1 MLIDVNDKKLMKSI
15 NYCVYRFI
23 SPSGKS
29 YIGITTNLFIRYL
42 GHKRNY
48 SKTKTKFYDAC
59 KSYGFEN
66 FQLEVL
72 CKDITNRCCLNTL
85 EKLYINSFN
94 SLNEGYN
101 MTKGGDGNSQP
112 GELNGMFGRKHTEE
126 SKAKMSR
133 NTPKKYGK
141 DNHMSSENVSKEKR
155 VEYVKKAK
163 ETKDKNLSR
172 LTEDEKKE
180 LKLIKSERAKKSWD
194 NMSDDKKENII
205 NALREFKLY
214 KSEEEMTE
222 INKKKARPKEL
233 NGRATYYHLISPNGE
248 EFLVSL
254 YEGLE
259 KFCLDNNL
267 LCTAF
272 YKYRNKDLIPEPSK
286 NDTNMK
292 LDEDYKI
299 RRLNSTGWKVN
310 HLRRIKI

>member
-23 SPSGKS
+23 SPTGKS

-48 SKTKTKFYDAC
+48 SNTKTKFYDAC

-126 SKAKMSR
+126 AKAKMSR
-133 NTPKKYGK
+133 NAYTTFGK
-141 DNHMSSENVSKEKR
+141 DNPLSSENVSKEKR
-155 VEYVKKAK
+155 SEYIIKSK
-163 ETKDKNLSR
+163 ETIAKNLAK

-180 LKLIKSERAKKSWD
+180 IKRIKSERAKKTWD
-194 NMSDDKKENII
+194 NMSDDKRENAIK
-205 NALREFKLY
+205 ALRYELY
-214 KSEEEMTE
+214 KSEEEMIE

-254 YEGLE
+254 IDGL
-259 KFCLDNNL
+259 KDFCTNNNL
-267 LCTAF
+267 VFNLF

-286 NDTNMK
+286 TDNK
-292 LDEDYKI
+292 LRSDEDYKI